1 MLNCLAAL
9 PNRAY
14 FLCKSNQRT
23 FSKNIEKKLY
33 KMVKANEKKVINF
46 APGPAKLPQEVQIF
60 KRNGFVYF
68 SFV

>member
-14 FLCKSNQRT
+14 FLCKNIQRT

-33 KMVKANEKKVINF
+33 RMVKANEKKVINF
-46 APGPAKLPQEVQIF
+46 APGPAKLPQEVQNF
-60 KRNGFVYF
+60 
-68 SFV
+68 